1 MHVCGCV
8 ATPVCVAN
16 CGAGTPHLL
25 LLTPNA
31 HHHHRSIPQH
41 HPPTQIT
48 ALVHQHERAQLVEW
62 AKQCWEADMAVV
74 LARSEVVR
82 TIAGWQ
88 ELMDPECGT
97 TYFHNPVRTH

>member
-1 MHVCGCV
+1 M
-8 ATPVCVAN
+8 
-16 CGAGTPHLL
+16 L
-25 LLTPNA
+25 LLTPTPTTTTTVLSPNTT
-31 HHHHRSIPQH
+31 

-48 ALVHQHERAQLVEW
+48 ALVHQHERAQLVQW